1 MSSIEIDR
9 DKGIY
14 YHCNCVRVLCLN
26 VANVANKAAIAH
38 VRACDLRTNAD
49 NVIGSGDT
57 EAGVITQGRVE
68 LAGDAGKSLPTISAK
83 PDGVW
88 AGSQPSTSF
97 LTSPWRDVRA
107 RLGCHWMA
115 AVRFPCGLRGS
126 ARVVHLSSG
135 LFRTRPPTR
144 RSWTS
149 ASGVTCITPKATPHS
164 LRRPL

>member
-9 DKGIY
+9 DKGID

-83 PDGVW
+83 PVGVG
-88 AGSQPSTSF
+88 AGSQP
-97 LTSPWRDVRA
+97 LI
-107 RLGCHWMA
+107 
-115 AVRFPCGLRGS
+115 LRGE
-126 ARVVHLSSG
+126 RSG
-135 LFRTRPPTR
+135 LLTLI
-144 RSWTS
+144 
-149 ASGVTCITPKATPHS
+149 AATEGALLCVPMKS
-164 LRRPL
+164 

>member
-9 DKGIY
+9 DKGID

-57 EAGVITQGRVE
+57 EAGVITQGGVE

-88 AGSQPSTSF
+88 AGSQPSILGGERPGL
-97 LTSPWRDVRA
+97 LTRTA
-107 RLGCHWMA
+107 TT
-115 AVRFPCGLRGS
+115 GS
-126 ARVVHLSSG
+126 ALLHADEKLTAFLEAINAFNHYDIVS
-135 LFRTRPPTR
+135 
-144 RSWTS
+144 
-149 ASGVTCITPKATPHS
+149 
-164 LRRPL
+164 